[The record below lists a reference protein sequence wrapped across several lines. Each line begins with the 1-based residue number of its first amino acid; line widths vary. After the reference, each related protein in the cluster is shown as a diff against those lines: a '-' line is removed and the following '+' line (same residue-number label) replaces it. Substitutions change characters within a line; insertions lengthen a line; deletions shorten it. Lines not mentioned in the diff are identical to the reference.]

1 MVDGMKPQGVRGDA
15 AKGKSS
21 GQRLAALDIGTNSI
35 RSIVVEILGGG
46 DYRVLDDEKATVR
59 LGEGLA
65 ASGSISTAAWERAAQ
80 ALKRMK
86 QIADGLGATHFV
98 AVATSAV
105 RKAANGKAFV
115 AAMAKDA
122 GVEIEVIDGEQEAE
136 LAALS
141 ARHHFDMAGSRYA
154 MIDIG
159 GGSVEMVTATGEH
172 IEEIHSLELGAVL
185 LTERFIHGDPAPEK
199 DLARLRKHIRQSLK
213 ETLATPDFPVQCLIG
228 SGGTLNAV
236 GAMAMALR
244 KEAYGSVHG
253 YEVLRSEVVHLL
265 AMLERK
271 DARQRREIAG
281 LSPERA
287 DIIIAGV
294 TLVDELMRFFGA
306 NLLRINER
314 GIREGLI
321 LKSLDDLGLMEKREA
336 RRDWRT
342 VVQEFARSC
351 HSDEGHAETVR
362 DLSLQIF
369 DGTAALHGLDERAR
383 QLLEAAALLHDVGYF
398 IDYAKHHKHSYHL
411 IRHAGLFG
419 FTPREQEVVANLA
432 RYHRKSL
439 PKKKHEN
446 FALLSAEDQQLVR
459 QLGGI
464 LRLADGLDRC
474 RSGNLQR
481 ITAELT
487 GKTCTLRL
495 EGKGDLG
502 VELYGGQSKG
512 DLFEEAFERKL
523 VLALVKN

>member
-1 MVDGMKPQGVRGDA
+1 
-15 AKGKSS
+15 
-21 GQRLAALDIGTNSI
+21 
-35 RSIVVEILGGG
+35 
-46 DYRVLDDEKATVR
+46 
-59 LGEGLA
+59 
-65 ASGSISTAAWERAAQ
+65 
-80 ALKRMK
+80 
-86 QIADGLGATHFV
+86 
-98 AVATSAV
+98 
-105 RKAANGKAFV
+105 
-115 AAMAKDA
+115 
-122 GVEIEVIDGEQEAE
+122 
-136 LAALS
+136 
-141 ARHHFDMAGSRYA
+141 
-154 MIDIG
+154 
-159 GGSVEMVTATGEH
+159 
-172 IEEIHSLELGAVL
+172 
-185 LTERFIHGDPAPEK
+185 
-199 DLARLRKHIRQSLK
+199 
-213 ETLATPDFPVQCLIG
+213 
-228 SGGTLNAV
+228 
-236 GAMAMALR
+236 
-244 KEAYGSVHG
+244 
-253 YEVLRSEVVHLL
+253 
-265 AMLERK
+265 MLERK

-321 LKSLDDLGLMEKREA
+321 LKSLDDLGLVEKREA

-342 VVQEFARSC
+342 VVREFARSC

-439 PKKKHEN
+439 PRKKHEN

-487 GKTCTLRL
+487 EKTCTLL
-495 EGKGDLG
+495 LQGKGDLG
-502 VELYGGQSKG
+502 VELYGGQNKG
-512 DLFEEAFERKL
+512 DLFELAFGRR
-523 VLALVKN
+523 LALKLADD